1 MIAAQLHREH
11 RNLESL
17 YRTAKL
23 YCDEQRVLAFCSKR
37 ESINFTFNDG
47 SKLRIERGSCG
58 ALIWAGTAD

>member
-1 MIAAQLHREH
+1 MIANQLHREH
-11 RNLESL
+11 RNLDSL

-23 YCDEQRVLAFCSKR
+23 YCEEQRIESFVSKR